1 MAECQSPDFGGA
13 DEYAGVAR
21 FYDFLIEPFMHGLR
35 KAVRNRALELGSR
48 SFLDVA
54 CGTGRQL
61 EMFKDHDVRGTGID
75 SSGAM
80 LAVAR
85 MKTRSEI
92 NYVHADATGMPFE
105 GHSFD
110 CAGITFA
117 LHEMERGARRKV
129 VSEMLRVLSPGGRLL
144 IVDYVRPR
152 GLVSNMALGLASLIE
167 RAAGSR
173 HYHCYKEFIARQ
185 GACGLA
191 ESLKGGYNLT
201 HRFLFGAAGLVE
213 IQKARDGE

>member
-1 MAECQSPDFGGA
+1 VAECQSPDFGGA

-35 KAVRNRALELGSR
+35 KAVRNRALELGRR

-61 EMFKDHDVRGTGID
+61 EMFKGHDVRGTGID

-85 MKTRSEI
+85 KKTRSGI
-92 NYVHADATGMPFE
+92 SYVQGDASVMPFADQ
-105 GHSFD
+105 SFE
-110 CAGITFA
+110 CASITFA
-117 LHEMERGARRKV
+117 LHEMERRARAKV
-129 VSEMLRVLSPGGRLL
+129 VSEMFRVLSPGGTLL
-144 IVDYVRPR
+144 VVDYVFPQ
-152 GLVSNMALGLASLIE
+152 GLFSKTALSLASLIE

-173 HYHCYKEFIARQ
+173 HYHCYREFIAER

-191 ESLKGGYNLT
+191 ESLKGGYDLT
-201 HRFLFGAAGLVE
+201 RRFLFGAAGLVE
-213 IQKARDGE
+213 IRKQ